1 MFASILNLYTL
12 SDMENND
19 TIFITIE
26 DVKND
31 VKTAKWTTRIDE
43 YNNYVKEY
51 IKHYKK
57 SLNGNLISLAK
68 YPYMKIK
75 SELLAE
81 RIKKAQDKSILTKKQ
96 IKKFTKINIKL
107 ATTFYE

>member
-1 MFASILNLYTL
+1 
-12 SDMENND
+12 MENND
-19 TIFITIE
+19 TIIITIE
-26 DVKND
+26 DVKTEI
-31 VKTAKWTTRIDE
+31 KSAKWASRLDD

-57 SLNGNLISLAK
+57 SLSGNLISLAK

-81 RIKKAQDKSILTKKQ
+81 RLKKAQDKSILTEKQ
-96 IKKFTKINIKL
+96 IKRFSKINMKIVNSSC
-107 ATTFYE
+107 E

>member
-1 MFASILNLYTL
+1 
-12 SDMENND
+12 MENND

-26 DVKND
+26 EIKND
-31 VKTAKWTTRIDE
+31 LKTAKWTTRLDD

-57 SLNGNLISLAK
+57 SLKGNPISLAK

-81 RIKKAQDKSILTKKQ
+81 RIKNAEDKSVLTKKQ
-96 IKKFTKINIKL
+96 IKRFLKINTKL
-107 ATTFYE
+107 ESASYE

>member
-1 MFASILNLYTL
+1 
-12 SDMENND
+12 MEKND
-19 TIFITIE
+19 TMYISIE
-26 DVKND
+26 NVNNKVKI
-31 VKTAKWTTRIDE
+31 AKWDKRLDD

-57 SLNGNLISLAK
+57 SLTGNVVSLTK

-81 RIKKAQDKSILTKKQ
+81 RLNKAQIKCNLTERQ
-96 IKKFTKINIKL
+96 IKRVLKIKMKL
-107 ATTFYE
+107 VKALCY